1 MGTAYDDDVAAW
13 ALEQVA
19 LLKAGH
25 WTLLDVEHIAEE
37 IEDMNL
43 SNRHQIA
50 HRMSILLAHL
60 LKWRFQ
66 PDHRGASWESTIHTQ
81 RERIGRQIG
90 KMPSLRRL
98 MDDPEWDRDVWRDAV
113 DIAGQE
119 ANIGNLPKSRIWTY
133 AQALDD
139 SFFPD

>member
-19 LLKAGH
+19 LLKAGR

-60 LKWRFQ
+60 LKWQFQ
-66 PDHRGASWESTIHTQ
+66 PDHRGASWESTIRTQ
-81 RERIGRQIG
+81 RERIGRLLG

-98 MDDPEWDRDVWRDAV
+98 MDDSEWDRDVWRDAV

-119 ANIGNLPKSRIWTY
+119 TNIGNLPKSRIWPY
-133 AQALDD
+133 AQALDER
-139 SFFPD
+139 FFPD